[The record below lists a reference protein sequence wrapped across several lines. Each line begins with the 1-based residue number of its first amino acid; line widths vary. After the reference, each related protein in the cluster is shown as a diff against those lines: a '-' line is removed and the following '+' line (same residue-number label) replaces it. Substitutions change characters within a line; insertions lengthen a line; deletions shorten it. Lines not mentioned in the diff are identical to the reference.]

1 MTPLSQKRMS
11 ELNYNDVN
19 VSRLYRF
26 FSHENVKK
34 VTKFLFPILRV
45 LFVIFAFTLLYLPVV
60 LIAIQSVNSSSD
72 PTSFGSLT
80 LQWYGEIF
88 AHRTLRNAIF
98 NTLLVAGLTVVVST
112 TLGTLFAIGIYALDK
127 KHRQKFII
135 LNNIPLV
142 NAEIVTGISLMLL
155 FSLLLPIF
163 PYVFGLPTMLTA
175 HIFFTLPYVVLSV
188 LPKLAEIDP
197 NLYDA
202 AVDLGDSPLKA
213 LAKVIVPAILPG
225 ILSGAMLAFT
235 MSIDDFVISYYTT
248 GNGFDNISIWIYA
261 SIGRTSLKPAI
272 YAFSTSMTLFATLVI
287 VGIMV
292 YKNWQGRKEK
302 RHEK

>member
-98 NTLLVAGLTVVVST
+98 NTLLVAGLTVIVST

>member
-1 MTPLSQKRMS
+1 MTPLSQKRKS